1 MPPSVPAKGRSL
13 RLNPIAGPIL
23 GEFLLGMTVAMVGL
37 WLASHESDAE
47 AAAFGLGQQLLEA
60 FNVFLRVVAI
70 GVGVVVT
77 QALGGGLQEAVRRT
91 SLASLAAG
99 SWIGLGVLV
108 LVALNPAGILRW
120 LNAPADV
127 LPLATPLL
135 LALVLVMPLEAY
147 NLAMAAVLRAHLR
160 AKETLRVMLIMHATH
175 LVLAVIL
182 MRGLGTWEGLG
193 IIGFAPALFL
203 SRVWGLVLHLRL
215 WREELDIAPTPRDF
229 WRAPSTVIAPLLR
242 NGLPGAGMEM
252 AYRIGF
258 MVSLATTAKLG
269 TVALATHSYTLQLLK
284 YVLLI
289 SLSIG
294 WAVEIM
300 VGRLVGAGEFR
311 QGDQL
316 VKKALRNGWIAS
328 GGLALL
334 AALLAPWLMRIFT
347 RDPQVIELARTLLFL
362 SILLETGRVLNL
374 LLNGALRATGD
385 ARFPALVSAVVMLVV
400 MGGGSPWM
408 GQWLGLPGIW
418 LIYALDEWV
427 RGLALLIRWR
437 WRGWLS
443 HARSSQQSLRKS
455 S

>member
-1 MPPSVPAKGRSL
+1 MSPAAPDQGRSL

-77 QALGGGLQEAVRRT
+77 QALGGRLQETVRRT
-91 SLASLAAG
+91 ALAALAAG
-99 SWIGLGVLV
+99 TWIGLGVLV
-108 LVALNPAGILRW
+108 LVALNTAGILRW
-120 LNAPADV
+120 LNAPHDV

-193 IIGFAPALFL
+193 IIGFAPAMFI

-215 WREELDIAPTPRDF
+215 WREELGIAPTPRDF
-229 WRAPSTVIAPLLR
+229 WRAPSSVITPLLR

-300 VGRLVGAGEFR
+300 VGRMVGAGEFR

-316 VKKALRNGWIAS
+316 VKKALRNGWLAS

-385 ARFPALVSAVVMLVV
+385 ARFPALVSAAVMLVV

-418 LIYALDEWV
+418 LIYALDEWT
-427 RGLALLIRWR
+427 RGLALLARWR